1 MQVRTYVGADLVI
14 GIKVAFK
21 KMDDL
26 MAEEILNIIDQD
38 YVFEQHQ
45 DSTVF
50 INKYGS
56 IYEVEAFI
64 QELILGIKTYKRKKT
79 YIDIHLDRIINQYT
93 EEI

>member
-14 GIKVAFK
+14 GIEVAFK

-38 YVFEQHQ
+38 YVFEQYQ

-50 INKYGS
+50 YQQIR
-56 IYEVEAFI
+56 
-64 QELILGIKTYKRKKT
+64 Q
-79 YIDIHLDRIINQYT
+79 HL
-93 EEI
+93 